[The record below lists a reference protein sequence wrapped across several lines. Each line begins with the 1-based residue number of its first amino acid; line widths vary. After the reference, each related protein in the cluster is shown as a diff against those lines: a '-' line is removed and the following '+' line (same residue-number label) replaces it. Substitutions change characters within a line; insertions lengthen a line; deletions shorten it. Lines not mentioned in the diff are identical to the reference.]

1 MVYGLVTW
9 RKNNA
14 LPQWKKEEKEKRWQ
28 KEKGHEASWLLDVE
42 DEEQALKSVMFLLT
56 RNCMQG

>member
-14 LPQWKKEEKEKRWQ
+14 LPYWKKEEKEKGWQ
-28 KEKGHEASWLLDVE
+28 
-42 DEEQALKSVMFLLT
+42 EET
-56 RNCMQG
+56 

>member
-14 LPQWKKEEKEKRWQ
+14 LSHWKEEEKEKRWK
-28 KEKGHEASWLLDVE
+28 KEKRHETSWLLSVK
-42 DEEQALKSVMFLLT
+42 EEKRLKGIIICLMAS
-56 RNCMQG
+56 

>member
-14 LPQWKKEEKEKRWQ
+14 LPLWKKEEKEKRWQ
-28 KEKGHEASWLLDVE
+28 
-42 DEEQALKSVMFLLT
+42 EET
-56 RNCMQG
+56 

>member
-14 LPQWKKEEKEKRWQ
+14 LSQWKEKEKEKRWK
-28 KEKGHEASWLLDVE
+28 KEKRLIAAGGALGADHQVAIGGFDV
-42 DEEQALKSVMFLLT
+42 DGVPLNT
-56 RNCMQG
+56 G